1 MGKTKKILL
10 TLLGVFSIILVGV
23 VILLFSF
30 TQSMKADP
38 DEEKKIR
45 DQAER
50 YLEENFDQG
59 TEIYDVLYD
68 NMGNRGCFE
77 YAAKVKHEKYG
88 TQFLVYFNDETGEME
103 DTFLSDKWQDDAE
116 KEIRP
121 YVEKELGDV
130 LISKEMEDIA
140 ESEDWEEIQEEIGDY
155 NQLLLIFD
163 EGIGKELKIDP
174 NKPAS
179 YKDYEV
185 SPTIRITLSRK
196 KQDADEDRFTAVINA
211 LKKDRVLKHGNMI
224 VEYIS
229 TNGVQLEDDE
239 WHKKF

>member
-1 MGKTKKILL
+1 MSKTKKILL

-50 YLEENFDQG
+50 YLKENFDEG

-68 NMGNRGCFE
+68 NMGNRGYFE
-77 YAAKVKHEKYG
+77 YAAKVKHKKYG
-88 TQFLVYFNDETGEME
+88 THFLVFFNDETGEME
-103 DTFLSDKWQDDAE
+103 DTFISDKWQDDAE

-155 NQLLLIFD
+155 NQLLLVFN
-163 EGIGKELKIDP
+163 EEIGKEMKIDP

-211 LKKDRVLKHGNMI
+211 LKKIESLNTEI
-224 VEYIS
+224 
-229 TNGVQLEDDE
+229 
-239 WHKKF
+239 

>member
-1 MGKTKKILL
+1 MSKTKKILL
-10 TLLGVFSIILVGV
+10 TILGVFLIILAGV
-23 VILLFSF
+23 MILMFSF

-38 DEEKKIR
+38 DEEKKVR

-50 YLEENFDQG
+50 YLGKTFDEG

-68 NMGNRGCFE
+68 NMGNWGYFE
-77 YAAKVKHEKYG
+77 YAAKVKHKKYG
-88 TQFLVYFNDETGEME
+88 TQFLVFFNDETGEME
-103 DTFLSDKWQDDAE
+103 DTFLSNKWQDDAE
-116 KEIRP
+116 KEIKP

-130 LISKEMEDIA
+130 LISKEMGDITKN
-140 ESEDWEEIQEEIGDY
+140 EDWEEIQEEIGDY
-155 NQLLLIFD
+155 NQLLLVFD
-163 EGIGKELKIDP
+163 EGVGKELKIDP
-174 NKPAS
+174 NKPGS
-179 YKDYEV
+179 YKDYDV

-229 TNGVQLEDDE
+229 TNGVPLDDE
-239 WHKKF
+239 EWRGEF

>member
-1 MGKTKKILL
+1 MSKTKKILL
-10 TLLGVFSIILVGV
+10 ALLGVFLIILSGV
-23 VILLFSF
+23 MLLMFSF

-38 DEEKKIR
+38 DEEKKVR

-50 YLEENFDQG
+50 YLEKTFDEG

-68 NMGNRGCFE
+68 NMGNWGHFE

-88 TQFLVYFNDETGEME
+88 TQFLVFFNDETGEME
-103 DTFLSDKWQDDAE
+103 DTFLSEKWQDDAE

-130 LISKEMEDIA
+130 LISKELGDIT
-140 ESEDWEEIQEEIGDY
+140 ENEDWEEIQEEIGDY
-155 NQLLLIFD
+155 NQLLLVFD
-163 EGIGKELKIDP
+163 EGVGKELKIDP
-174 NKPAS
+174 NIPAS
-179 YKDYEV
+179 YKDYDV

-211 LKKDRVLKHGNMI
+211 LKNDRVLKHGNMI

-229 TNGVQLEDDE
+229 TNGVPLEDEE
-239 WHKKF
+239 WSEKF